1 MTRTQALRAAKRNRI
16 SKANAA
22 MLRAFEPLPVLPGT
36 MTYVGSLLPGET
48 LQNAVH
54 RLGIGRPARLDG

>member
-16 SKANAA
+16 RKANAA
-22 MLRAFEPLPVLPGT
+22 VLRAGIMPGT

-48 LQNAVH
+48 LQNAAA
-54 RLGIGRPARLDG
+54 RLGIARPARLDG